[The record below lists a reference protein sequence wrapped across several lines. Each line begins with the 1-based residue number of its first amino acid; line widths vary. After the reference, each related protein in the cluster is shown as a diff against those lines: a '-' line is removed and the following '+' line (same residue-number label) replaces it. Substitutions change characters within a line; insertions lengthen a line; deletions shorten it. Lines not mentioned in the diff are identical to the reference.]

1 VLSSLLSFG
10 AALVLVHLLTPLVI
24 RGAHHAGVLD
34 VPIDQRRAH
43 KIPTPRLGGVAVFLA
58 ISITWIGISVAKGLP
73 WNPLG
78 ERYGD
83 LIIGFGIGTGAIFLA
98 GLVDDIRGLTP
109 LLKLSIQIGAT
120 LAVVAYGLTP
130 SAVAFVPV
138 GPVWHAG
145 KIVGTCTF
153 VLWTVGATNAFNL
166 IDGLDGLASAFAL
179 IALGV
184 ILASIAILQSGVSM
198 TFPVILGGALLGFLR
213 YNWNPAR
220 IFLGDAGSMTLGFT
234 LSVVS
239 VLVATDTNG
248 VTYPIIPLLA
258 LAFPIV
264 DTLIAIG
271 RRWIRGISFSVAD
284 DRHIHHQLRASGLT
298 VVQTVRALVLIFSL
312 IAALGLTAMFAP
324 PRFTVALLLGGVPI
338 AITAVLYG
346 LRLLQYDEFI
356 ELANSVISVL
366 RHARQI
372 VQIKIHANEAVSR
385 VREATS
391 IEEVRGILNRL
402 AEQTGLLDVELVEPG
417 QKDNLTPPSQQI
429 ARADALPMRLDYS
442 FTWSDGTLNERVILR
457 VWRSV
462 DCEPS
467 HAMERVIVRL
477 GPAVTLWFSRHY
489 RCSREILRTT
499 LGQTPTDA

>member
-10 AALVLVHLLTPLVI
+10 AALVLVYLLTPLVI
-24 RGAHHAGVLD
+24 RGAHRAGVLD

-43 KIPTPRLGGVAVFLA
+43 KIPTPRLGGVAVFVA
-58 ISITWIGISVAKGLP
+58 ISLTWIGISVAKGSP
-73 WNPLG
+73 WNPFG

-83 LIIGFGIGTGAIFLA
+83 LIIGFGIGTGTIFLA

-109 LLKLSIQIGAT
+109 LLKLSVQIGAT

-130 SAVAFVPV
+130 SAVAFVPD

-145 KIVGTCTF
+145 EIVGTCIF
-153 VLWTVGATNAFNL
+153 VLWTTGATNAFNL

-184 ILASIAILQSGVSM
+184 ILASIALLQTGVSM
-198 TFPVILGGALLGFLR
+198 IFPVIIGGALFGFLQ
-213 YNWNPAR
+213 YNWHPAR
-220 IFLGDAGSMTLGFT
+220 IFLGDVGSMTLGFT
-234 LSVVS
+234 LAVLSI
-239 VLVATDTNG
+239 LVATDANG
-248 VTYPIIPLLA
+248 VTYPIISLLA

-271 RRWIRGISFSVAD
+271 RRWVRGVSFSVAD

-298 VVQTVRALVLIFSL
+298 VIQTVRALVLIFSL
-312 IAALGLTAMFAP
+312 IAVLGLTVIFAP
-324 PRFTVALLLGGVPI
+324 PRFTVAVLLGGIPV
-338 AITAVLYG
+338 AITAILYG
-346 LRLLQYDEFI
+346 VRLLQYDEFI
-356 ELANSVISVL
+356 ELANSAISVV
-366 RHARQI
+366 RNARQI

-391 IEEVRGILNRL
+391 IEEVRQILNRL
-402 AEQTGLLDVELVEPG
+402 AEQTGLLDIELIEPG
-417 QKDNLTPPSQQI
+417 QKERLTPPSQQI

-442 FTWSDGTLNERVILR
+442 FAWSDGTLQERAVLR
-457 VWRSV
+457 VWRSM
-462 DCEPS
+462 DLEAS

-477 GPAVTLWFSRHY
+477 GPALTLWFRTHY
-489 RCSREILRTT
+489 RYSREIVQPSLGRT
-499 LGQTPTDA
+499 LIDI